1 MFGDGPHLLPCLH
14 HTDTRRQPPKQTVSL
29 VLPIPQPFTTS
40 PGPVKC
46 SPKEVI
52 MTIAMCNTPAAL
64 VTAPYESTDSI
75 EMTKLTELV
84 RGNDQ
89 RLLEQMRPLV
99 RRQSVALDLAS
110 VQRID
115 AAGISALI
123 SLYTYARETGH
134 SFTVSNASPR
144 VAEIRA
150 EIPAASM

>member
-1 MFGDGPHLLPCLH
+1 
-14 HTDTRRQPPKQTVSL
+14 
-29 VLPIPQPFTTS
+29 
-40 PGPVKC
+40 
-46 SPKEVI
+46 

-144 VAEIRA
+144 VAEILVLVGLDRILMSQNAVYISHSAPRLQRA
-150 EIPAASM
+150 AA